1 MQALISSLLLYIL
14 STDSQNLFGIIYR
27 CSQELKEKLLMFRLI
42 GEEIN
47 KEEWLQKLTMGLAN
61 TACTADTVRCKLLNF
76 VS

>member
-1 MQALISSLLLYIL
+1 MQALFSSLLLYIL

-27 CSQELKEKLLMFRLI
+27 CSQEMKEKLLMFRLI

-61 TACTADTVRCKLLNF
+61 AACTADTVRCKLLYL